1 MASLCLILLMA
12 LLLLPGPCR
21 RLSKTYPTAQCK
33 GDQCTEHCEHEGYPY
48 AECDT
53 DHQYPELSYCACFFP
68 C

>member
-1 MASLCLILLMA
+1 MLLFKCC
-12 LLLLPGPCR
+12 PYFTVGSEGPCR